1 MKLKLSV
8 SSQNKLQH
16 RSNICLNCER
26 TLKITH
32 KYCPYCG
39 QINST
44 KKLSLGNY
52 FNEFIVSLI
61 NYDSRIY
68 YTLKDILFK
77 PGKITLRYVNGKR
90 HTYANPFR
98 FYLSISIIYFLL
110 SGFLDFVLPKKS
122 STELEGF
129 QEVFSEFTA
138 EDSKIPLDSIK
149 YYRENYKEINK
160 TDSIKTPFSYL
171 PEEKINQNTFYS
183 RTKNKLALF
192 KDFATSTDIKNAPQ
206 ALDSLAYDKSRIN
219 LWLYDRSTTYNR
231 ILEEPLLFASYL
243 SKKIPLFLFFFT
255 PIFALF
261 FMLIYFKRESYK
273 TAKSTLLNTDS
284 KTLRKIFTT
293 PYIGYIILSIL
304 GHIRKI
310 FVIHRKRTY
319 IEHVIFIF
327 HVFTFLF
334 LVLLL
339 ALIPDSFIGNAVV
352 ATILFMIVA
361 PIYFYIALK
370 NFYTE
375 GHIKTLLKF
384 LFLNIVFLVLTSFTG
399 ILFLIIT
406 AATY

>member
-1 MKLKLSV
+1 M
-8 SSQNKLQH
+8 
-16 RSNICLNCER
+16 
-26 TLKITH
+26 
-32 KYCPYCG
+32 
-39 QINST
+39 
-44 KKLSLGNY
+44 
-52 FNEFIVSLI
+52 
-61 NYDSRIY
+61 
-68 YTLKDILFK
+68 
-77 PGKITLRYVNGKR
+77 
-90 HTYANPFR
+90 
-98 FYLSISIIYFLL
+98 

-122 STELEGF
+122 SKELEGF
-129 QEVFSEFTA
+129 QEVFSEFTT

-284 KTLRKIFTT
+284 KTFREIFLT
-293 PYIGYIILSIL
+293 PYIGPIILSIL
-304 GHIRKI
+304 GLIRKI

-319 IEHVIFIF
+319 RTCDFYISCLYLSIFG
-327 HVFTFLF
+327 
-334 LVLLL
+334 
-339 ALIPDSFIGNAVV
+339 SFISIN
-352 ATILFMIVA
+352 TR
-361 PIYFYIALK
+361 
-370 NFYTE
+370 
-375 GHIKTLLKF
+375 
-384 LFLNIVFLVLTSFTG
+384 
-399 ILFLIIT
+399 
-406 AATY
+406 